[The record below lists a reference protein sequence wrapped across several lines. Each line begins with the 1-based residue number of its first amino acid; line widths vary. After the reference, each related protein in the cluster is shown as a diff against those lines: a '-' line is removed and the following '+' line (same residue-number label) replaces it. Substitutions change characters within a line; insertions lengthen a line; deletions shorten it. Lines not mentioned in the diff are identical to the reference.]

1 MNIIFWIIL
10 IALVIDFAIGLV
22 STILNLRS
30 LQTKPPDTL
39 ADIYDDTEY
48 KTSQE
53 YTLVQ
58 SKFGLLTGSIKLV
71 LLLVFWFAGGFNYID
86 ELVLEF
92 GWNDIWSGVAFIGII
107 SIALLILNIPLSLY
121 STFVIEERFGFNK
134 TTYKTYLLDTIKS
147 IVLSLVIGL
156 PCLIAIL
163 YFFEY
168 TGDYSWLYVWI
179 FISITSLVI
188 SIIGPIW
195 IMPIFNKF
203 TPLEAGEL
211 RDAIVEYAKMVDFKF
226 NNIYVIDG
234 SKRSAHSNAFFTG
247 FGKTKR
253 IALFDTLIDQLD
265 TKEIVS
271 VIAHEVGHSKKKH
284 VLLGIS
290 MGIIHTGIL
299 LFALSLMLESEM
311 LFDAFFMKNTSIYAS
326 IVFFGFLFTP
336 IEMVVSLF
344 MQSISRRNEHE
355 ADYWAVSTTTNEI
368 NLISGLK
375 KLAQKNLSNLSPHP
389 LYVTL
394 NYSHPPLS
402 RRIESIK
409 EYSKK

>member
-134 TTYKTYLLDTIKS
+134 TTYKTYILDTIKS

-290 MGIIHTGIL
+290 MGIIHTGIM
-299 LFALSLMLESEM
+299 LFALSLILESEM
-311 LFDAFFMKNTSIYAS
+311 LYDAFFMKNTSIYAS

>member
-58 SKFGLLTGSIKLV
+58 SKFGLLTGSIKLI

-134 TTYKTYLLDTIKS
+134 TTYKTYILDTIKS

-290 MGIIHTGIL
+290 MGIIHTGIM

-355 ADYWAVSTTTNEI
+355 AAYWAVSTTTNEI

>member
-30 LQTKPPDTL
+30 LQTKPPETL

-53 YTLVQ
+53 YTLAQ

-86 ELVLEF
+86 ERVLEF

-134 TTYKTYLLDTIKS
+134 TTYKTYILDTVKS

-203 TPLEAGEL
+203 TPLETGEL

>member
-30 LQTKPPDTL
+30 LQTKPPETL
-39 ADIYDDTEY
+39 ADIYDDKEY

-134 TTYKTYLLDTIKS
+134 TTYKTYILDTIKS

>member
-30 LQTKPPDTL
+30 LQTKPPETL
-39 ADIYDDTEY
+39 ADIYDDKEY
-48 KTSQE
+48 KTSQV

-92 GWNDIWSGVAFIGII
+92 VWNDIWSGVAFIGII

-134 TTYKTYLLDTIKS
+134 TTYKTYILDTIKS

-203 TPLEAGEL
+203 TPLETGEL

>member
-134 TTYKTYLLDTIKS
+134 TTYKTYILDTIKS

-290 MGIIHTGIL
+290 MGIIHTGFL

>member
-30 LQTKPPDTL
+30 LQTKPPETL
-39 ADIYDDTEY
+39 ADIYDDKEY

-134 TTYKTYLLDTIKS
+134 TTYKTYILDTIKS

-344 MQSISRRNEHE
+344 MQSISRRNEHG

>member
-53 YTLVQ
+53 YTLAQ

-86 ELVLEF
+86 ERVLEF

-134 TTYKTYLLDTIKS
+134 TTYKTYILDTVKS

-203 TPLEAGEL
+203 TPLETGEL

-299 LFALSLMLESEM
+299 LFTLSLMLESEM

>member
-39 ADIYDDTEY
+39 ADIYDDKEY

-134 TTYKTYLLDTIKS
+134 TTYKTYILDTIKS

-203 TPLEAGEL
+203 TPLETGEL

>member
-134 TTYKTYLLDTIKS
+134 TTYKTYILDTIKS

-203 TPLEAGEL
+203 TPLETGEL

>member
-134 TTYKTYLLDTIKS
+134 TTYKTYILDTIKS

-203 TPLEAGEL
+203 TPLETGEL

-375 KLAQKNLSNLSPHP
+375 KLAQHNLSNLSPHP

>member
-39 ADIYDDTEY
+39 ADIYDDKEY

-134 TTYKTYLLDTIKS
+134 TTYKTYILDTIKS

-247 FGKTKR
+247 FGKSKR

-299 LFALSLMLESEM
+299 LFTLSLMLESEM

>member
-53 YTLVQ
+53 YTLAQ

-86 ELVLEF
+86 ERVLEF

-134 TTYKTYLLDTIKS
+134 TTYKTYILDTVKS

-203 TPLEAGEL
+203 TPLETGEL

>member
-30 LQTKPPDTL
+30 LQTKPPETL

-53 YTLVQ
+53 YTLAQ

-86 ELVLEF
+86 ERVLEF

-203 TPLEAGEL
+203 TPLETGEL

>member
-30 LQTKPPDTL
+30 LQTKPPETL
-39 ADIYDDTEY
+39 ADIYDDKEY

-71 LLLVFWFAGGFNYID
+71 LLLVFWFAWGFNYID

-134 TTYKTYLLDTIKS
+134 TTYKTYILDTIKS

-344 MQSISRRNEHE
+344 MQSISRRNAHE

>member
-134 TTYKTYLLDTIKS
+134 TTYKTYILDTIKS

-203 TPLEAGEL
+203 TPLETGEL

-311 LFDAFFMKNTSIYAS
+311 LFDAFFMKNISIYAS

>member
-134 TTYKTYLLDTIKS
+134 TTYKTYILDTIKS

-299 LFALSLMLESEM
+299 LFTLSLMLESEM

>member
-39 ADIYDDTEY
+39 ADIYDDKEY

-134 TTYKTYLLDTIKS
+134 TTYKTYILDTIKS

-299 LFALSLMLESEM
+299 LFTLSLMLESEM

>member
-10 IALVIDFAIGLV
+10 IALLIDFAVGLV

-39 ADIYDDTEY
+39 ADIYDDNEY

-58 SKFGLLTGSIKLV
+58 SKFGLLTGSVKLV

-92 GWNDIWSGVAFIGII
+92 GWNNIWSGVAFIGII

-121 STFVIEERFGFNK
+121 STFVIEEKFGFNK
-134 TTYKTYLLDTIKS
+134 TTYKTYILDTIKS
-147 IVLSLVIGL
+147 ISLSLIIGL

-168 TGDYSWLYVWI
+168 TGNYSWLYVWI

-203 TPLEAGEL
+203 TPLGTGEL

-284 VLLGIS
+284 VLLGMF

-311 LFDAFFMKNTSIYAS
+311 LFDAFFMQNTSIYAS

-355 ADYWAVSTTTNEI
+355 ADYWAVSTTSNEI

-402 RRIESIK
+402 KRIEAIK
-409 EYSKK
+409 EYSEK

>member
-134 TTYKTYLLDTIKS
+134 TTYKTYILDTIKS

-299 LFALSLMLESEM
+299 LFALSLMLESEI

>member
-1 MNIIFWIIL
+1 M
-10 IALVIDFAIGLV
+10 
-22 STILNLRS
+22 
-30 LQTKPPDTL
+30 
-39 ADIYDDTEY
+39 
-48 KTSQE
+48 
-53 YTLVQ
+53 
-58 SKFGLLTGSIKLV
+58 
-71 LLLVFWFAGGFNYID
+71 FWFAGGFNYID

-134 TTYKTYLLDTIKS
+134 TTYKTYILDTIKS

-203 TPLEAGEL
+203 TPLETGEL